1 MKEYK
6 FRESRNMADLSE
18 LEEENVSLQ
27 KQVLVLK
34 QAQVE
39 FEGMKY
45 ESRRL
50 KEDVEELN
58 AELDELAK
66 LKTMVRVY
74 TAALGTRIYTTKVDE
89 FVCPPNISETVAVR
103 IMKLAHVFNSPRIAS
118 TTIKLISKP
127 ILLSFLSI
135 LFKTIQPIAAGPKR
149 KSLPPFVY
157 DDSADSVGFRFVDNL
172 VLPSGRSICIIL
184 FSLRIRPYVLLR
196 RIEL

>member
-1 MKEYK
+1 MLQVKEYK

-50 KEDVEELN
+50 KEDVDELN

-66 LKTMVRVY
+66 LKTMVGR
-74 TAALGTRIYTTKVDE
+74 L
-89 FVCPPNISETVAVR
+89 FL
-103 IMKLAHVFNSPRIAS
+103 KLLMR
-118 TTIKLISKP
+118 
-127 ILLSFLSI
+127 
-135 LFKTIQPIAAGPKR
+135 
-149 KSLPPFVY
+149 
-157 DDSADSVGFRFVDNL
+157 D
-172 VLPSGRSICIIL
+172 
-184 FSLRIRPYVLLR
+184 
-196 RIEL
+196 